1 MNACGGDVIVALM
14 MSCDVN
20 HLSLIALEV
29 EEVGGDGD
37 QEDQHPHNHLKIAS
51 GSGLGKK
58 SIETEFSLCGISP

>member
-29 EEVGGDGD
+29 EEVDGD
-37 QEDQHPHNHLKIAS
+37 ADTNSDGEQHPDHCLQ
-51 GSGLGKK
+51 
-58 SIETEFSLCGISP
+58 